1 MATSNQLLG
10 FIVLP
15 LLIAG
20 CASPTDF
27 AEPRGDRK
35 RTSLSD
41 ADEVSIAKD
50 YAYERSRKIPKVGLA
65 LSGGGTRAGMF
76 AFGVLN
82 GLNDTKVLDHVD
94 VISSVSGGGYAAYWL
109 YARRLEMPKGADYQ
123 LAFVDCRPDWWVKYD
138 KDPRNLKL
146 IKQGGHQPF
155 DYGKMEPCTETGDD
169 EGQQWSGA
177 SDLYRWQAHI
187 AQTPDLFRK
196 RPMVFGGKNGR
207 GPDKEAIPITAMSLL
222 EVLRFPFVTNGYFG
236 QSYEEGITRTWGLTP
251 RPRENASDEFRY
263 ANGEDHLIGGAYVAP
278 GEHTWRK
285 LRELSDADPS
295 VPLWI
300 VNTTVLPKR
309 ADPNERAIFEVTQ
322 YGYGSNASGYV
333 SIHEPP
339 AGAATVSGSLA
350 TRHPDAI
357 EELPASVR
365 ASAAAADSQGLGT
378 SQWRRAERA
387 TTVFPALRWG
397 VTVQDTNLGDTP
409 VSYRL
414 SDGGGSDNLGLI
426 SLVKRGIK
434 DIILVD
440 AESDIEGRFEG
451 LCWDKELLHK
461 AGYDLKFDD
470 LQDLSILCAE
480 RTAERGISDKKTKR
494 AYNISAWL
502 NPVMTGVITPL
513 HSDPNPV
520 GGGIEKR
527 KIPKMNVWLIKL
539 AWNQALVQQAL
550 NKTECETEAHPVS
563 CMLTVYHAHQ
573 KNTKA
578 GGELYRAFPQIGT
591 KEAVWNSSTPQ
602 FWAWREL
609 GRSAGSLFVYSESGG
624 LSLKPSKKLAGGPQ
638 ALLCGAPERQAVPCP
653 PANMERQ

>member
-1 MATSNQLLG
+1 MASNQLLG

-27 AEPRGDRK
+27 EEPRGDRK
-35 RTSLSD
+35 RTPLID
-41 ADEVSIAKD
+41 ADEASIAKD
-50 YAYERSRKIPKVGLA
+50 YSDERSRNIPRVGLA

-82 GLNDTKVLDHVD
+82 GLNDTKVLDYID
-94 VISSVSGGGYAAYWL
+94 VISSVSGGGYAAYWF
-109 YARRLEMPKGADYQ
+109 YARRLEMPKGVDYQ
-123 LAFVDCRPDWWVKYD
+123 RAFADCRPDWWVKYD

-146 IKQGGHQPF
+146 MEQGGYQLSE
-155 DYGKMEPCTETGDD
+155 YGEMAPCTDTGDD
-169 EGQQWSGA
+169 EGQQWS
-177 SDLYRWQAHI
+177 DDKHDKYRWQAHI
-187 AQTPDLFRK
+187 AQTTDLFRK

-207 GPDKEAIPITAMSLL
+207 GPDKEAIPITALSLL

-251 RPRENASDEFRY
+251 IARDKARDTFKY
-263 ANGEDHLIGGAYVAP
+263 ANGEDHLMDGAYVAP
-278 GEHTWRK
+278 GEHTWHK

-300 VNTTVLPKR
+300 VNATVLPKR

-322 YGYGSNASGYV
+322 YGYGSDASGYV

-339 AGAATVSGSLA
+339 AGAATVSSSLA
-350 TRHPDAI
+350 IQHPDAI

-397 VTVQDTNLGDTP
+397 VTVEDTNLGDAP

-426 SLVKRGIK
+426 SLVKRGVK

-451 LCWDKELLHK
+451 LCWDKELLHQ
-461 AGYDLKFDD
+461 AGYDLKFDE

-480 RTAERGISDKKTKR
+480 RTAERVNTDTKAKH

-502 NPVMTGVITPL
+502 NPVMKGVITPL
-513 HSDPNPV
+513 PSNLPPDARKKP
-520 GGGIEKR
+520 
-527 KIPKMNVWLIKL
+527 KIPEMNVWLIKL

-550 NKTECETEAHPVS
+550 NNTECETEANPVS
-563 CMLTVYHAHQ
+563 CMLTVYYAHQ
-573 KNTKA
+573 KNTEA
-578 GGELYRAFPQIGT
+578 SGELYRAFPQIGT
-591 KEAVWNSSTPQ
+591 SEAVWNSSTPQ

-624 LSLKPSKKLAGGPQ
+624 LSLKTSKKLAGESQ

-653 PANMERQ
+653 PANTERQ